1 MTIDRRDRSKEDRDA
16 VRLPLCV
23 LVQLNEDGEGGYELL
38 LISELGQKIIA
49 PVTAD
54 LIKSLHGMLSIYPP
68 SGE

>member
-1 MTIDRRDRSKEDRDA
+1 MTVDRRDRSKEDRDA
-16 VRLPLCV
+16 VRPPLCV

-54 LIKSLHGMLSIYPP
+54 LIKSLHGILSINPP
-68 SGE
+68 SRE

>member
-1 MTIDRRDRSKEDRDA
+1 MTVDRRDRSKEDRDA

-23 LVQLNEDGEGGYELL
+23 HVQLNDDGEGVFELP

-54 LIKSLHGMLSIYPP
+54 LIQSLRGILLIRPT
-68 SGE
+68 

>member
-1 MTIDRRDRSKEDRDA
+1 MTADRCDRSKEDKDA

-23 LVQLNEDGEGGYELL
+23 LVQLNDDGEGGYELL

-54 LIKSLHGMLSIYPP
+54 LIKSLHGILLMSPLSR
-68 SGE
+68 E